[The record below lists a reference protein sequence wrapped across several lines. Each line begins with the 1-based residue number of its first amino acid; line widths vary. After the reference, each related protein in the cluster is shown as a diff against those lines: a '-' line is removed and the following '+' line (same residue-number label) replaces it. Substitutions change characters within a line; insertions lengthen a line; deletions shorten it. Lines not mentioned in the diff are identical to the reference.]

1 MASIV
6 QNIAIK
12 ISEILCKYFEKQS
25 DDERRKLTEWVT
37 VERGYI
43 VAPENQRYMRV
54 TAVHHAAVTL
64 EDDKIYL
71 SDYTTEVG
79 KIVLAHI
86 PLDGSG
92 FITPAN
98 GGNHETK

>member
-1 MASIV
+1 MTPIIQRIATKMA
-6 QNIAIK
+6 
-12 ISEILCKYFEKQS
+12 EMLGKYLDRQS

-54 TAVHHAAVTL
+54 TAVHHTAVTL

-71 SDYTTEVG
+71 SDYTPEVG
-79 KIVLAHI
+79 CIVLAHV
-86 PLDGSG
+86 PLDGFG
-92 FITPAN
+92 FITPV
-98 GGNHETK
+98 